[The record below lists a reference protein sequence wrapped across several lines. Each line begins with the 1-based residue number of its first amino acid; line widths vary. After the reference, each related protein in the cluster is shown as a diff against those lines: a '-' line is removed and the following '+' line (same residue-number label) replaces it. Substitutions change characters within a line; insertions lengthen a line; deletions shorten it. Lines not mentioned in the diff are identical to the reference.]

1 MTTTQT
7 KPGPLGE
14 ATLAEF
20 AAGMR
25 GTIVQPGDEDY
36 DRERKI
42 WNGAHDRHP
51 AVIARCAG
59 VADVIR
65 TVDLA
70 RSEGLPLAVRGGGH
84 SIPGFSTVEGGI
96 VLDLSPMTGI
106 RVDPAR
112 RTVTADAG
120 CTWKDLDAE
129 TQQFGLAVTG
139 GLVSSTGIAG
149 FTTGGGIGWLM
160 RKHGLACDNLVG
172 ADVVTAD
179 GQFVHAS
186 VDDNPDLFWGLRG
199 GGGNFGVV
207 TSFQFQLHE
216 VGPTVL
222 SGLVFYPAEE
232 AETVLR
238 GYRAACA
245 AAPDE
250 LTTLVNLTTAPP
262 VPFLPESVHGKP
274 IIGVGGCWSGDLDAG
289 EAATA
294 PFRSLGTVIADVFAA
309 NPYAGWQQA
318 LDPLY
323 PRGINNYFRSAFL
336 STADDASQRALQ
348 DAFATLPNAMSEI
361 HLQHLGGAV
370 GRVPADA
377 TAFALRDQEFIV
389 NVIARTPNADGFAD
403 VVEWARGV
411 TSALGPDAGTY
422 VNFTGEVDAALVRA
436 SYPPDTYRRLVE
448 LKNEYDP
455 TNLFRLN
462 QNIAPSA

>member
-7 KPGPLGE
+7 APCPIGS

-20 AAGMR
+20 AAGLR
-25 GTIVQPGDEDY
+25 GTAVLPGEADY
-36 DRERKI
+36 DQARSI

-51 AVIARCAG
+51 AVIAQCAG

-84 SIPGFSTVEGGI
+84 SIAGFSTVDDGI

-106 RVDPAR
+106 QVHPDD
-112 RTVTADAG
+112 RTLTAQAG

-186 VDDNPDLFWGLRG
+186 AAENADLFWGLRG

-207 TSFQFQLHE
+207 TSFEFQLHD

-232 AETVLR
+232 AEKVLA

-262 VPFLPESVHGKP
+262 LPFLPESVHGTP
-274 IIGVGGCWSGDLDAG
+274 IIVVGGCWSGDLDAG

-323 PRGINNYFRSAFL
+323 PRGVHNYFRSAFL
-336 STADDASQRALQ
+336 PEVDDRALRVLQ
-348 DAFATLPNAMSEI
+348 ESFAALPNPMAEI
-361 HLQHLGGAV
+361 HLQHLGGAM
-370 GRVPADA
+370 GRVLAQE
-377 TAFALRDQEFIV
+377 TAYAHRDQEFIV
-389 NVIARTPNADGFAD
+389 NVIARTGDADGFAA
-403 VVEWARGV
+403 VVDWARQV
-411 TSALGPDAGTY
+411 TAALGPAASTY
-422 VNFTGEVDAALVRA
+422 VNFTGDSDPSLVAAA
-436 SYPPDTYRRLVE
+436 YPPETYRRLVG
-448 LKNEYDP
+448 LKNRYDP

-462 QNIAPSA
+462 QNILPTV

>member
-1 MTTTQT
+1 MNWTTGN
-7 KPGPLGE
+7 PIGD

-20 AAGMR
+20 TAGLR
-25 GTIVQPGDEDY
+25 GTAVLPGEPDY
-36 DRERKI
+36 DQARGI
-42 WNGAHDRHP
+42 WNGAHDRRP
-51 AVIARCAG
+51 AVIVRCAG

-70 RSEGLPLAVRGGGH
+70 RSEGQLLAVRGGGH
-84 SIPGFSTVEGGI
+84 SIPGFSTLDGGI
-96 VLDLSPMTGI
+96 LLDLSRMTGI
-106 RVDPAR
+106 QVRPDQ
-112 RTVTADAG
+112 RTVTAQAG

-160 RKHGLACDNLVG
+160 RKHGLASDNLVG

-186 VDDNPDLFWGLRG
+186 AEENPELLWGLRG

-207 TSFQFQLHE
+207 TSFEYQLHE
-216 VGPTVL
+216 IGPTVL

-232 AETVLR
+232 ARQVLA

-262 VPFLPESVHGKP
+262 VPFLPEAVHGTP
-274 IIGVGGCWSGDLDAG
+274 IIGVGGCWSGDSEAG

-323 PRGINNYFRSAFL
+323 PRGIHNYFRSAFL
-336 STADDASQRALQ
+336 RTVDDGALRVLG
-348 DAFATLPNAMSEI
+348 DFFAKLPNPLTEI

-370 GRVPADA
+370 GRVPAAD
-377 TAFALRDQEFIV
+377 TAYALRDQEFIV
-389 NVIARTPNADGFAD
+389 NVVARTAGAEGFD
-403 VVEWARGV
+403 EVVDWARAL
-411 TSALGPDAGTY
+411 TAALGPDAGAY
-422 VNFTGEVDAALVRA
+422 VNFTGESDPSLVRA
-436 SYPPDTYRRLVE
+436 SYPAGTYRRLVE
-448 LKNEYDP
+448 LKDRYDP

-462 QNIAPSA
+462 QNIVPSA